1 MMDPILT
8 PIILGGLGSA
18 GVTTAIGISAAT
30 FLAHVLSFVIV
41 AGVAV
46 GLYLLTAPSLPK
58 PEDGKTPIQE
68 TVPPRG
74 FAYGRARLAGSLM
87 LKEVNGTGHNLG
99 VVLALVS
106 HEIKGFVKIFLNDD
120 KAEFGGVDFPA
131 SFPDGFLP
139 VDVQTDGRYGDDRV
153 VISVRH
159 GLVPETHMSMFAD
172 FLFLGRW
179 PATCRGD
186 GIASLGMVCSGA
198 PSGEDSGG
206 GDDTQQKRFPYGAPA
221 PSAVC
226 DTAFVWDPRDVD
238 QDPADPATWTFS
250 RNPAL
255 CIIHFLCFSEFGFR
269 YKYQDA
275 ILPVVGAWQHAANV
289 CFEDV
294 PSYAGD
300 DLNRYELGGFATTD
314 NNPKE
319 VLGMMLAAC
328 DGWLCR
334 RGDGSC
340 LLIVGKFEPESIT
353 ITDEDI
359 LGFSLQKGVGDEDV
373 VNRLDVQL
381 NSQDHDWTQIE
392 CDAWDDNQDQIER
405 GHVRETVFDLKWVQD
420 YRRARRLAKREFY
433 RLNEPI
439 RGTLEL
445 RLSAINAAYTRW
457 IYVQSDIIPSLN
469 NRYIE
474 NRAARYELA
483 GVPPK
488 IHMEFLGIDP
498 EKLENWGVP
507 VGAET
512 EGDALHRDE
521 GHKPPDMVHS
531 GIAPIATPQ
540 NLVVTKESDHGVEIL
555 RYTWDIDVDDHGWY
569 SHDIRYRVDDT
580 PPGVWRTERIDTNP
594 VNDSSTRW
602 YLDSRS
608 TPVPAVDWEGQV
620 RIRNG
625 RSVGEW
631 SNIDSTA
638 S

>member
-1 MMDPILT
+1 MMMDPIIS
-8 PIILGGLGSA
+8 PILIGALAPTVGITAA
-18 GVTTAIGISAAT
+18 GI
-30 FLAHVLSFVIV
+30 LAHVLSFVIV

-46 GLYLLTAPSLPK
+46 GLYLLTAPALPK
-58 PEDGKTPIQE
+58 PEDGKIAVQE

-74 FAYGRARLAGSLM
+74 YAYGRTRLAGSLM
-87 LKEVNGTGHNLG
+87 LKETNGQGGNLG

-106 HEIKGFVKIFLNDD
+106 HEVKGFVKIFLNDD
-120 KAEFGGVDFPA
+120 KAEFGGADFPG
-131 SFPDGFLP
+131 SFPAGGMP

-153 VISVRH
+153 MISVRY
-159 GLVPETHMSMFAD
+159 GLVPETYMTMFDD
-172 FLFLGRW
+172 FGFLGRW
-179 PATCRGD
+179 PATSRGD
-186 GIASLGMVCSGA
+186 GIASLGMICRDA
-198 PSGEDSGG
+198 NA
-206 GDDTQQKRFPYGAPA
+206 DDDNNDNQQKRFPYGAPA

-226 DTAFVWDPRDVD
+226 DTAYVYDPRDPAQSPD
-238 QDPADPATWTFS
+238 DPSTWNFS

-269 YKYQDA
+269 YKYDDA
-275 ILPVVGAWQHAANV
+275 ILPVVDDWKHAATV
-289 CFEDV
+289 CAQDV

-319 VLGMMLAAC
+319 VLAMMLAAC

-359 LGFSLQKGVGDEDV
+359 LGFSLQKGVGDDDV

-381 NSQDHDWTQIE
+381 NSQDHDWTQVE
-392 CDAWDDNQDQIER
+392 CDPWDDNADQIER

-457 IYVQSDIIPSLN
+457 IYVQSDVIPSLN

-483 GVPPK
+483 GSPPK
-488 IHMEFLGIDP
+488 IHMEFLGVDP

-507 VGAET
+507 RGAET
-512 EGDALHRDE
+512 VGDALHRDE
-521 GHKPPDMVHS
+521 GRKPPDMVHS

-540 NLVVTKESDHGVEIL
+540 NLVVTKQTVHGVELL
-555 RYTWDIDVDDHGWY
+555 RFTWDISVDDHPWY
-569 SHDIRYRVDDT
+569 DHDIRYRVSGST
-580 PPGVWRTERIDTNP
+580 PPDAWRTERLDTRP
-594 VNDSSTRW
+594 ITVSSTRW

-608 TPVPAVDWEGQV
+608 TPTPSVEWDGQV
-620 RIRNG
+620 RIRTAKTIG
-625 RSVGEW
+625 DW

-638 S
+638 